1 MQRVKIGELKMNLGT
16 AAAIGY
22 GVLTLIG
29 GIMGYIKAKSQA
41 SLISGL
47 VSGSL
52 LIFAGTAQLMGQTWG
67 LTLAAAISAVLV
79 VVFIVRLVKT
89 RKFMPAGM
97 LILASLASLGAI
109 VYELSGQSMLGFWFE
124 MLDFRVE
131 ILD

>member
-1 MQRVKIGELKMNLGT
+1 MQRVKFGGLKMNLGT

-22 GVLTLIG
+22 GILTLVG

-47 VSGSL
+47 ISGSL
-52 LIFAGTAQLMGQTWG
+52 LIFAGIAQLMGQSWG
-67 LTLAAAISAVLV
+67 LTLAAVISAVLV
-79 VVFIVRLVKT
+79 IVFILRLVKT

-109 VYELSGQSMLGFWFE
+109 VYEISGQ
-124 MLDFRVE
+124 
-131 ILD
+131 

>member
-1 MQRVKIGELKMNLGT
+1 MNLGT

-22 GVLTLIG
+22 GILTLVG

-47 VSGSL
+47 ISGSL
-52 LIFAGTAQLMGQTWG
+52 LIFAGGAQLMGQSWG
-67 LTLAAAISAVLV
+67 LTLAAISAVLV
-79 VVFIVRLVKT
+79 VVFILRLVKT

-109 VYELSGQSMLGFWFE
+109 VYEISSQ
-124 MLDFRVE
+124 
-131 ILD
+131 

>member
-1 MQRVKIGELKMNLGT
+1 VKFRGLKMSLGT

-47 VSGSL
+47 ISGSL

-67 LTLAAAISAVLV
+67 LTLAAAISAVLAV
-79 VVFIVRLVKT
+79 VYARWNADFSESGVFGCDRLRTQRSIDVS
-89 RKFMPAGM
+89 F
-97 LILASLASLGAI
+97 LIL
-109 VYELSGQSMLGFWFE
+109 Y
-124 MLDFRVE
+124 FRF
-131 ILD
+131 

>member
-1 MQRVKIGELKMNLGT
+1 MQRVKFGGLKMNLGT

-22 GVLTLIG
+22 GILTLVG

-47 VSGSL
+47 ISGSL
-52 LIFAGTAQLMGQTWG
+52 LIFAGGAQLMGQSWG

-79 VVFIVRLVKT
+79 VVFILRLVKT

-97 LILASLASLGAI
+97 LILASLASFGAI
-109 VYELSGQSMLGFWFE
+109 VYEISGQ
-124 MLDFRVE
+124 
-131 ILD
+131 

>member
-1 MQRVKIGELKMNLGT
+1 MNLGT
-16 AAAIGY
+16 TAAIGY

-47 VSGSL
+47 ISGSL
-52 LIFAGTAQLMGQTWG
+52 LIFAGSAQLMGQSWG

-109 VYELSGQSMLGFWFE
+109 VYELSGQSMLAF
-124 MLDFRVE
+124 
-131 ILD
+131 